1 MKRRLITL
9 LCNWKLFVYQI
20 DDLKWTQLTSLDRKS
35 RAVNAQDIASQLK
48 LKDKKSLKS
57 LKSKNSEL
65 LAKYREKLKGVNSD
79 DIDAENE
86 SSQDLEE
93 HSDRKLIPKAENSFQ
108 GVVFNEESDEIKES
122 KRKTSWR
129 KKNNRDSKGKTKS
142 RFKKFKPFKRNSKAK
157 SSNKKDQNTQ

>member
-35 RAVNAQDIASQLK
+35 RVVNAQDIASQLK

-93 HSDRKLIPKAENSFQ
+93 HSDRKLIPKAENSFPII
-108 GVVFNEESDEIKES
+108 FN
-122 KRKTSWR
+122 
-129 KKNNRDSKGKTKS
+129 
-142 RFKKFKPFKRNSKAK
+142 
-157 SSNKKDQNTQ
+157 NKILSGTFLEH